1 PFVVVPL
8 QARGRRI
15 GSLTLIVTTH
25 SDRHFGPEDL
35 EFAKVL
41 AGRAGLALDNAG
53 LFSEL
58 ETIEAQL
65 TVALST
71 LAEAVTVQ
79 HSEGAL
85 IYANDAAARMLGF
98 DSPQEVLATP
108 VAQLFGAFEN
118 SNEDGSPLRHED

>member
-1 PFVVVPL
+1 TGPDDLALLRGLCATSFVVVPL

-58 ETIEAQL
+58 ETIDAQL

-85 IYANDAAARMLGF
+85 
-98 DSPQEVLATP
+98 
-108 VAQLFGAFEN
+108 
-118 SNEDGSPLRHED
+118 